1 MTAKISAVLVS
12 LLLACASKPAP
23 TTTAPPA
30 TTTAPPATTA
40 STPFTLVELKI
51 LDGDDPGFMLH
62 ADGRIEMNHRRHKGD
77 APSWQPA
84 GKLTA
89 DGKLVKDDGTEAG
102 ALQPDGT
109 FKLAKGEAPFKFDGE
124 ALVAG
129 DKRITIDDKGVV
141 QGGNPGFAIHVEGAT
156 DAGSRRA
163 ALLLLAVALT
173 GKVKAEASG
182 PTSTPAT
189 VQP

>member
-1 MTAKISAVLVS
+1 MTTKIAAVFVS

-23 TTTAPPA
+23 TTTTPPA
-30 TTTAPPATTA
+30 PA
-40 STPFTLVELKI
+40 STPFTIVELKV

-62 ADGRIEMNHRRHKGD
+62 ADGRIEMNHRAHKGD
-77 APSWQPA
+77 APTWTTV

-89 DGKLVKDDGTEAG
+89 DGKLVKEDGTEVG

-124 ALVAG
+124 VLVSG
-129 DKRITIDDKGVV
+129 DKRITVDDKGVI
-141 QGGNPGFAIHVEGAT
+141 QGGNPGFALHVEGAT

-163 ALLLLAVALT
+163 ALLLLAIAT
-173 GKVKAEASG
+173 AGKVKVEGPAEV
-182 PTSTPAT
+182 TTPAT